1 MTRHLARM
9 ARLAGL
15 FRPDRH
21 RVHPDHYRAAARDLI
36 PHPTPGGVEAAA
48 VALAA
53 IHNGDPVLVITGHR
67 AADALT
73 VTGWQAYAGPGPHTP
88 PAGPTITREDVT
100 AMLSDA
106 LHLVEHTD
114 GGRP

>member
-1 MTRHLARM
+1 MTRHLTRM

-15 FRPDRH
+15 LRHDRH
-21 RVHPDHYRAAARDLI
+21 RAHPDHYRAAARNLL
-36 PHPTPGGVEAAA
+36 PRPTVGAVEAAA

-67 AADALT
+67 AAAGLT
-73 VTGWQAYAGPGPHTP
+73 VTRWQAYAGPGPHTP

-114 GGRP
+114 GGRA